1 MGLYYA
7 RVIETDHGLM
17 AVIADE
23 EVMGK
28 AAIDE
33 ERGVRIIITRE
44 FYGER
49 VIEEG
54 EALDLLERASVLVLA
69 GDRIIEKAVGLGL
82 VHPESVL
89 EVGGLRLVQVFKF
102 SY

>member
-1 MGLYYA
+1 LGLYYA

-33 ERGVRIIITRE
+33 ERGVRIIISPE

-49 VIEEG
+49 VIEES
-54 EALDLLERASVLVLA
+54 EALELLERASILVLA
-69 GDRIIEKAVGLGL
+69 GDRIIGRAIDLGF
-82 VHPESVL
+82 VHPDSVL

-102 SY
+102 RY

>member
-33 ERGVRIIITRE
+33 ERGVRIIISRE

-49 VIEEG
+49 VIEES
-54 EALDLLERASVLVLA
+54 EALELLERASILVLA
-69 GDRIIEKAVGLGL
+69 GDRIIGRAVELGL
-82 VHPESVL
+82 VHPDSVL

-102 SY
+102 TY